1 MSPRPAPYQAISSM
15 ATRQLLADLV
25 LEHERLS
32 GVRWQVES
40 VGGVDAARRVA
51 AGEAFDLVLLAS
63 DAIDALIEQ
72 GHLLAGSRVDWVLSN
87 VVVAVPLG
95 APVPDISTE
104 AQLRRAVSEAP
115 SLGISTGPSGTY
127 VETLIRGWGLGELLD
142 QRRVMPPP
150 GTPVGRL
157 IAEGQVALG
166 FQQRSEMV
174 GLPGVHVLGP
184 LPEPVAYTTT
194 FSAGIPAQITP
205 QHPDRVEV
213 DRFLHFLTS
222 HPSQSFKLQHGMS
235 ALS

>member
-1 MSPRPAPYQAISSM
+1 MLFR
-15 ATRQLLADLV
+15 
-25 LEHERLS
+25 
-32 GVRWQVES
+32 
-40 VGGVDAARRVA
+40 
-51 AGEAFDLVLLAS
+51 F
-63 DAIDALIEQ
+63 
-72 GHLLAGSRVDWVLSN
+72 
-87 VVVAVPLG
+87 
-95 APVPDISTE
+95 
-104 AQLRRAVSEAP
+104 
-115 SLGISTGPSGTY
+115 
-127 VETLIRGWGLGELLD
+127 
-142 QRRVMPPP
+142 P

-157 IAEGQVALG
+157 IAQGQVALG